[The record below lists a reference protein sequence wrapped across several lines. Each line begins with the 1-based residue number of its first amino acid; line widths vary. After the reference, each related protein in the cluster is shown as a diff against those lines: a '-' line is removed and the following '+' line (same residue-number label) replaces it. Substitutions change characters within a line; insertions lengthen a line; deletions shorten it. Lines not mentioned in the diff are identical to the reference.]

1 MSNIPT
7 VTWSETSPT
16 ASSVMGL
23 GDDRI
28 RELKTQLREVFAV
41 DHEMGSS
48 GQDTDWGY
56 HKVVKLIV
64 QSAKPAAIASTGQAY
79 QREISDI
86 NELHYEDENGT
97 ETQITSNGTIL
108 VGDDAIATSQ
118 IQDDAVT
125 TAKIAEGAVTTTEI
139 LDATIAT
146 ADIADDAV
154 TADILADAVVV
165 LGHMA
170 ASSGIPQIV
179 NGTYEGDGNDD
190 RTINAGIDLSSGS
203 WIVIVARLDGT
214 SFWMATNNMDAGYSK
229 KFGDGTYNTD
239 RIQGGA
245 ATGFIVGTNN
255 DVNASSG
262 EQTYIYVAIKIA

>member
-1 MSNIPT
+1 MSNTPT
-7 VTWSETSPT
+7 VSWSETTPAG
-16 ASSVMGL
+16 ASVLGL

-28 RELKTQLREVFAV
+28 RELKTQLREVLAV

-64 QSAKPAAIASTGQAY
+64 QASKPAAIALTGQLY

-97 ETQITSNGTIL
+97 ETQIISNGTIL
-108 VGDDAIATSQ
+108 LGDDAIAEDQ
-118 IQDDAVT
+118 IQDNAIT

-139 LDATIAT
+139 LDATIDT
-146 ADIADDAV
+146 VDLADNAI
-154 TADILADAVVV
+154 TADILADAVVIA
-165 LGHMA
+165 GHLA
-170 ASSGIPQIV
+170 SSSGIPQIV

-203 WIVIVARLDGT
+203 WIVIVARLDNT
-214 SFWMATNNMDAGYSK
+214 SFWMATNNMAAGFSK
-229 KFGDGTYNTD
+229 KFGDGSYATN

-245 ATGFIVGTNN
+245 ATGFVVGDNN
-255 DVNASSG
+255 DVNAGSG
-262 EQTYIYVAIKIA
+262 EQTYIYIAIKIA